1 MFVPWPF
8 HFTAGVRINMTF
20 RIDWKLIVIVVKR
33 FLILWGIYQ
42 PKQLFVRLYIEL
54 YIQNKGILNKWFP
67 YVQSNRLIV
76 NINKLHIQVQH
87 RIFLKQTAQLLSYT
101 VYTLLLSSVR
111 AKIVQ
116 TDTR

>member
-8 HFTAGVRINMTF
+8 HFTARVRIN
-20 RIDWKLIVIVVKR
+20 WQLIVIVVKR

-67 YVQSNRLIV
+67 HVQSDSLIV
-76 NINKLHIQVQH
+76 NINKLHIQH
-87 RIFLKQTAQLLSYT
+87 RISLKQTAQLLSYT
-101 VYTLLLSSVR
+101 RYF
-111 AKIVQ
+111 
-116 TDTR
+116 